1 MKKSKINAY
10 LLRVDETSG
19 DSYKGYIAEVDN
31 DLGAEQLF
39 VNYNQPHG
47 LIQVIKLDKNICA
60 IINDEGK
67 LKNFHIN
74 RLWLDEDG
82 NILDFIV
89 GNIMCVRCVEEGEF
103 ASILP
108 SDVAVIEKLL
118 VPVVRKE
125 FMKEWH

>member
-19 DSYKGYIAEVDN
+19 DSYKGYIAEADN
-31 DLGAEQLF
+31 DLRAEQLF

-47 LIQVIKLDKNICA
+47 LIQVIRLNEHICA

-89 GNIMCVRCVEEGEF
+89 GNIMCVRCGGEGEF

-108 SDVAVIEKLL
+108 SDVTTIEKLL
-118 VPVVRKE
+118 IPVVKE
-125 FMKEWH
+125 KFMKEWH

>member
-10 LLRVDETSG
+10 LLRVDEMSG
-19 DSYKGYIAEVDN
+19 DSYKGYIAEVEN
-31 DLGAEQLF
+31 DLKTEQLF
-39 VNYNQPHG
+39 VNYNQAHG
-47 LIQVIKLDKNICA
+47 LIQVIRLNEHICA
-60 IINDEGK
+60 VINDEGK

-82 NILDFIV
+82 KVLDFIV
-89 GNIMCVRCVEEGEF
+89 GNIMCVRYGEEGEF

-108 SDVAVIEKLL
+108 SDVAVIEKIL